1 MRTWVCVNVMRI
13 LIVEDDVMVALSM
26 DESLSEAGHVVVG
39 LAREEVGAMRV
50 AAATRPDLA
59 LVDLKLARH
68 ASGAVVAR
76 HLRERHGIPCVFVS
90 GNPGDCQKVGM
101 QIGVLGCLA
110 KPFTPDELADA
121 VDVASTIL
129 QKQNPERV
137 PPNMQLY
144 YLM

>member
-1 MRTWVCVNVMRI
+1 MRI

-26 DESLSEAGHVVVG
+26 DETLSEAGHVIVG

-59 LVDLKLARH
+59 LIDLKLARR
-68 ASGAVVAR
+68 ASGALVAQ
-76 HLRERHGIPCVFVS
+76 HLRERHDIPCVFVS
-90 GNPGDCQKVGM
+90 GNPGDCQKVGVH
-101 QIGVLGCLA
+101 IGVLACLA
-110 KPFTPDELADA
+110 KPFTPEELVDA
-121 VDVASTIL
+121 VDVASMLL

-137 PPNMQLY
+137 PANMQLY

>member
-1 MRTWVCVNVMRI
+1 MRI

-26 DESLSEAGHVVVG
+26 DETLSEAGHLIVG
-39 LAREEVGAMRV
+39 LAREEVGAMRI

-59 LVDLKLARH
+59 LVDLKLARR

-90 GNPGDCQKVGM
+90 GSPGDCQKIGI

-110 KPFTPDELADA
+110 KPFAPDELVEA

-144 YLM
+144 FLM